1 MYPYT
6 PSTRD
11 DGRGATPSP
20 HWQQHSYPPA
30 LTEWPARS
38 PYPEWSTWPPATPP
52 PPRRRGARWAAA
64 TVGVVV
70 LAAVASAIVWW
81 PSSTGD
87 RESGTASAT
96 PSQTP
101 APLVAVPVTAMDGLL
116 LTRTEAG
123 KIFGTGPLGD
133 REHRSD
139 QVYTQMVPQ
148 RTVVDDDCNLGTP
161 ALSNNHE
168 GSGWQAVRRQYL
180 ARQESAD
187 ISNGP
192 DSLVQA
198 VVNFPDATA
207 AQEFV
212 ESSEA
217 AWRRCAD
224 RSINLKRVADTNAAS
239 EYWTTGEMSET
250 AGGIRMSWTREGA
263 DGWHCHDSMTPHN
276 NIVIELEVCGRSSS
290 QPLDDI
296 TAEITENI
304 EAAQ

>member
-6 PSTRD
+6 PGARE
-11 DGRGATPSP
+11 DGTGATPSQ
-20 HWQQHSYPPA
+20 HWQQYSYPPA
-30 LTEWPARS
+30 TATPWGWPPAGG
-38 PYPEWSTWPPATPP
+38 PGAPATPP
-52 PPRRRGARWAAA
+52 PPRRGARWGAVTAGA
-64 TVGVVV
+64 LA

-81 PSSTGD
+81 PHSTGD
-87 RESGTASAT
+87 SGSDAPAESAAA
-96 PSQTP
+96 PQA
-101 APLVAVPVTAMDGLL
+101 APLPVSAMDGLL

-123 KIFGTGPLGD
+123 KIFGTGPLGGRD
-133 REHRSD
+133 GRSD
-139 QVYTQMVPQ
+139 QIYTRMVPQ
-148 RTVVDDDCNLGTP
+148 QTVVDDDCNLGTP

-180 ARQESAD
+180 ATQDATDSSD
-187 ISNGP
+187 HP

-212 ESSEA
+212 ESSKA

-224 RSINLKRVADTNAAS
+224 RSINLKRVAETNAAS
-239 EYWTTGEMSET
+239 EYWTTGELSET

-263 DGWHCHDSMTPHN
+263 DGWYCHDSMTPHN

-290 QPLDDI
+290 QPLDDA
-296 TAEITENI
+296 TAQITENI